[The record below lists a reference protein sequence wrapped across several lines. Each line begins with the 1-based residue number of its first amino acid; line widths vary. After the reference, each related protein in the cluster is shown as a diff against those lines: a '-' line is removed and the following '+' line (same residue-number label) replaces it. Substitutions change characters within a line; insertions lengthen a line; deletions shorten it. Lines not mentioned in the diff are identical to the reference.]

1 MATNILSSFCLQ
13 FKLSVVFI
21 FAAVQPLP
29 GENRGTC
36 DLLRAILQFNTK
48 NTPMT
53 QHWHWPGSPAGVRKT
68 SILLNHKLN
77 AEVAQ
82 ANGHGHGVDSDSES
96 EPESA
101 DSDSDSDSES
111 P

>member
-1 MATNILSSFCLQ
+1 MQ

-48 NTPMT
+48 SL
-53 QHWHWPGSPAGVRKT
+53 HAKRDRHGPAGDLNDLVTVTVTLAVR
-68 SILLNHKLN
+68 
-77 AEVAQ
+77 Q
-82 ANGHGHGVDSDSES
+82 ASGRPQSS
-96 EPESA
+96 
-101 DSDSDSDSES
+101 
-111 P
+111 

>member
-1 MATNILSSFCLQ
+1 MQ

-48 NTPMT
+48 SL
-53 QHWHWPGSPAGVRKT
+53 HAKRDRHGPGDLNDLVTLAVR
-68 SILLNHKLN
+68 
-77 AEVAQ
+77 Q
-82 ANGHGHGVDSDSES
+82 ASGRPPSS
-96 EPESA
+96 
-101 DSDSDSDSES
+101 
-111 P
+111 

>member
-1 MATNILSSFCLQ
+1 MQ

-48 NTPMT
+48 NTPSVT
-53 QHWHWPGSPAGVRKT
+53 VT
-68 SILLNHKLN
+68 
-77 AEVAQ
+77 VT
-82 ANGHGHGVDSDSES
+82 
-96 EPESA
+96 
-101 DSDSDSDSES
+101 
-111 P
+111 